1 MQDSVS
7 NISVKFFM
15 HLVKNEFDA
24 VVDKC
29 EVVIY
34 TDPAE
39 CTRIRHEVAIPT
51 FEKRDDRL
59 ANLTDE
65 SVDVYY
71 SCILCQAFSPSLTFV
86 LLHQRDLDFAVPFHG
101 WMQKLHNEL
110 DPNGPCQVITKE
122 RPINEEPWFL

>member
-7 NISVKFFM
+7 NILVRFCTTQ
-15 HLVKNEFDA
+15 VKNEFDA

-39 CTRIRHEVAIPT
+39 CTRVRHEVAIPI

-59 ANLTDE
+59 ANLD
-65 SVDVYY
+65 
-71 SCILCQAFSPSLTFV
+71 
-86 LLHQRDLDFAVPFHG
+86 R
-101 WMQKLHNEL
+101 
-110 DPNGPCQVITKE
+110 
-122 RPINEEPWFL
+122 